1 MKVYFL
7 KVYKLRLSFGVSR
20 IFHSIRPKEKGILK
34 YEAIFYINI
43 IINLLIRFFIPW
55 LVYRIVGFSYS
66 LLVLLFCNS
75 FTLGCFFFWKIF
87 QKRYTII
94 LLFT

>member
-43 IINLLIRFFIPW
+43 IINLLIRFFIP
-55 LVYRIVGFSYS
+55 
-66 LLVLLFCNS
+66 
-75 FTLGCFFFWKIF
+75 
-87 QKRYTII
+87 
-94 LLFT
+94 

>member
-1 MKVYFL
+1 VLIDTDVVLIYIIFHILVKYLMKVYFL

-43 IINLLIRFFIPW
+43 IINLLIRFFIP
-55 LVYRIVGFSYS
+55 
-66 LLVLLFCNS
+66 
-75 FTLGCFFFWKIF
+75 
-87 QKRYTII
+87 
-94 LLFT
+94 